1 MGTKSYDAIV
11 SDYQMPGMD
20 GIGFLKEVRSSGNTV
35 PFILFTGRG
44 REEVVIQALNEGAN
58 FYLQK
63 GGDPIA
69 QFAELSHK
77 IQIAVEHHRSA
88 EKIRSLNRLY
98 SVLSETTK
106 AVFHTRTKSGFFTEI
121 CRVLTETGG
130 FRMAWIGLADP
141 EHRIIRSAAFA
152 GNVDGYLDHID
163 ISTEDVPR
171 GRGPTGTA
179 YREGKFFFSNDI
191 TLDPRMEPW
200 REEALKRG
208 YRANAAFPF
217 ALGTKNAGV
226 LSIYAP
232 VTGFFDEQVID
243 LLAELADD
251 ISFAL
256 RTMDDQDAA
265 QRADAA
271 LRESERRYR
280 NVVEDQTEFISRFL
294 PDGTHV
300 FVNEAYCRYFGLD
313 RDAIVGHAFRP
324 QIPPGDRERV
334 GRFFAS
340 LTPEHPVG
348 SIDQRIT
355 MPDGSIRWQRWSDRA
370 IFDPAGTLIEYQSV
384 GRDITGQKQA
394 EEALREAGEKI
405 RESEEFLRTVIS
417 GAREGIVVY
426 DRGLRITL
434 WNRFMEDM
442 TGLKAA
448 DVLGKYPFEIFPFL
462 KEQGI
467 NLLMQQALTG
477 TTTESPDFEF
487 LIHSSG
493 KTGWVKGIYSPNY
506 NAHGAIVGVIGI
518 VRDITARKR
527 VEDALQ
533 RRTEE
538 LDDRNRLIST
548 LLNTVPIGI
557 FMVEVPSGKPIIAN
571 QEATRLLGRGIL
583 PDATEAN
590 LAEVYEAYRTGT
602 SEKYPTGEMPI
613 VQGMQGKKSHIDDM
627 EVVRPDGT
635 RVLLE
640 IFGNPVTDNQGRTI
654 ASLVSFLDITGR
666 RKAEGALR
674 DAYEQIT
681 LSEEELRQQFDELKK
696 SEDAV
701 RESEQKLQGIV
712 LGSPIPQFVID
723 KDHRVVSWNRALE
736 EHSGVKAGVVLG
748 TTQAWRAFYDTE
760 RPVLSNLLVGNDTER
775 IRELYAGKYSTSKY
789 VDDAWEVTDFFPHM
803 GEHGTW
809 LYFTAALLRDSQGRI
824 AGAVETLED
833 ITDRKKAE
841 DELQA
846 SCEELTASEEE
857 LHHQLDELKRGEDA
871 LRENEEKYRS
881 ILENIQDVYYRSDS
895 GGNLIMVSPS
905 AAQLLGYE
913 PSELI
918 GKNIAQSIYY
928 RPEDRSEFLADLAE
942 SGSVTNYEVT
952 LKRRDGTPVTV
963 STSSHL
969 YRDPSGKPRGVEGIF
984 RDITERKKMEE
995 ALEDSRRRMSEI
1007 ISFLPDAT
1015 FAIDRSGTVIAW
1027 NHAME
1032 EMTGVPAPQILGKG
1046 NYEYAVPFYGA
1057 RRPILIDLVFTPAE
1071 EIAEKYTFVR
1081 INGDVLTAETT
1092 NATPLGKTVVL
1103 WGKAAPLYDRE
1114 GNVTGAIESIRDI
1127 TERTRAEEALV
1138 QANRKLNLLSGV
1150 TRHDI
1155 NNQLTV
1161 LQSYLSI
1168 LENKHRPDPANEK
1181 YFRELATA
1189 AQRISFM
1196 IRFTKDYE
1204 SIGVNAPVWQD
1215 CRALVETAAAQATLG
1230 NVTVKNDIPAGTEVF
1245 ADPLIVKVFYNLMD
1259 NAVRHG
1265 GKITSIR
1272 FRVQESGGDPVLICE
1287 DDGEG
1292 VAADE
1297 KEKIFERGFGKNTG
1311 LGLFLAREI
1320 LEISGITL
1328 AETGVPGKGARFE
1341 LKVPKGAY
1349 RVIPVISGRSK
1360 K

>member
-1 MGTKSYDAIV
+1 MPYGSHTIYSVLYVDDEKALLEIGKLFLEQGGQFAVDTIDSGPSALALMVTKNYDAIV

-20 GIGFLKEVRSSGNTV
+20 GIGFLKEVRGSGNTV

-63 GGDPIA
+63 GGDPHA

-77 IQIAVEHHRSA
+77 IQTAVEHRRSA
-88 EKIRSLNRLY
+88 EKIQSLNRLY

-106 AVFHTRTKSGFFTEI
+106 AVFHTRTKSDFFSEI
-121 CRVLTETGG
+121 CRILVGTGG

-141 EHRIIRSAAFA
+141 ETRSIRPVASS
-152 GNVDGYLDHID
+152 GRSDGYLDTLA
-163 ISTEDVPR
+163 ISMDDVPH

-179 YREGKFFFSNDI
+179 YREGKYFISNDI
-191 TLDPRMEPW
+191 SRDDGIEPW
-200 REEALKRG
+200 REGALKRG

-226 LSIYAP
+226 LSLYAP
-232 VTGFFDEQVID
+232 VTGFFDEQIID
-243 LLAELADD
+243 LLDELADD

-256 RTMDDQDAA
+256 RIMDDQDAA

-280 NVVEDQTEFISRFL
+280 NVVEDQTEFISRFR

-313 RDAIVGHAFRP
+313 RDAIVGHRFQP

-334 GRFFAS
+334 GRFLAS
-340 LTPEHPVG
+340 LTPEHPVD
-348 SIDQRIT
+348 SIEQQII
-355 MPDGSIRWQRWSDRA
+355 MPDGRILWQRWSDRA

-405 RESEEFLRTVIS
+405 RESEEFLRTVFS

-434 WNRFMEDM
+434 WNPFMEEI
-442 TGLKAA
+442 TGIKAA
-448 DVLGKYPFEIFPFL
+448 DVLGKYSIGLFPFL

-467 NLLMQQALTG
+467 DVLMQKALSG
-477 TTTESPDFEF
+477 SAAESSDFEF
-487 LIHSSG
+487 FIHSTG

-527 VEDALQ
+527 VEDALR

-538 LDDRNRLIST
+538 LDNRNRLIST

-583 PDATEAN
+583 PDATETN

-602 SEKYPTGEMPI
+602 SEKYPTREMPI
-613 VQGMQGKKSHIDDM
+613 VQGMQGKNSHIDDM
-627 EVVRPDGT
+627 EVIRPDGT

-640 IFGNPVTDNQGRTI
+640 IFGNPVTDNQGRII
-654 ASLVSFLDITGR
+654 ASLVSFLDISGR
-666 RKAEGALR
+666 KRAEEALQE
-674 DAYEQIT
+674 ACEQIT
-681 LSEEELRQQFDELKK
+681 VSEEELRQQYEELKK

-712 LGSPIPQFVID
+712 QGSPIPQFVID
-723 KDHRVVSWNRALE
+723 KDHRVISWNRALE
-736 EHSGVKAGVVLG
+736 EHSGVKADEVLG
-748 TTQAWRAFYDTE
+748 TTHAWKAFYDTE
-760 RPVLSNLLVGNDTER
+760 RPVLSNLLVNNNVDK
-775 IRELYAGKYSTSKY
+775 IRELYAGKYSMSKY
-789 VDDAWEVTDFFPHM
+789 VDGAYEVTDFFPHM
-803 GEHGTW
+803 REHGTW
-809 LYFTAALLRDSQGRI
+809 LYFTAAVLRDFAGTI

-833 ITDRKKAE
+833 ITERKNAE
-841 DELQA
+841 EELKA
-846 SCEELTASEEE
+846 SCEEIAASEEE
-857 LHHQLDELKRGEDA
+857 LLHQVDELKKSRAA
-871 LRENEEKYRS
+871 LNESEEKYRS

-895 GGNLIMVSPS
+895 GGSLIMVSPS
-905 AAQLLGYE
+905 AAQLFGYK

-963 STSSHL
+963 STSSHI
-969 YRDPSGKPRGVEGIF
+969 YRDPSGKPCGVEGIF
-984 RDITERKKMEE
+984 RDITDRK
-995 ALEDSRRRMSEI
+995 
-1007 ISFLPDAT
+1007 
-1015 FAIDRSGTVIAW
+1015 
-1027 NHAME
+1027 
-1032 EMTGVPAPQILGKG
+1032 
-1046 NYEYAVPFYGA
+1046 
-1057 RRPILIDLVFTPAE
+1057 
-1071 EIAEKYTFVR
+1071 
-1081 INGDVLTAETT
+1081 
-1092 NATPLGKTVVL
+1092 
-1103 WGKAAPLYDRE
+1103 
-1114 GNVTGAIESIRDI
+1114 
-1127 TERTRAEEALV
+1127 RAEEALV
-1138 QANRKLNLLSGV
+1138 QANRKLGLLSGI

-1161 LQSYLSI
+1161 LRGHLAF
-1168 LENKHRPDPANEK
+1168 LEKKHPDPSFGGSFSKINAAAN
-1181 YFRELATA
+1181 
-1189 AQRISFM
+1189 RISLM
-1196 IRFTKDYE
+1196 IRFTREYE
-1204 SIGVNAPVWQD
+1204 EIGIHAPAWQD
-1215 CRALVETAAAQATLG
+1215 CRTLVETAARQAPTG

-1245 ADPLIVKVFYNLMD
+1245 ADPLIGKVFYNLID

-1265 GKITSIR
+1265 GKITTVR
-1272 FRVQESGGDPVLICE
+1272 FSAGKRGEDPVITCE
-1287 DDGEG
+1287 DDGAGIPAE
-1292 VAADE
+1292 E
-1297 KEKIFERGFGKNTG
+1297 KEKIFERGFGKHTG
-1311 LGLFLAREI
+1311 FGLFLAREI
-1320 LEISGITL
+1320 LEISGITIT
-1328 AETGVPGKGARFE
+1328 ETGVPGKGARFE
-1341 LKVPKGAY
+1341 LKVPNGAY
-1349 RVIPVISGRSK
+1349 RPIPGAP
-1360 K
+1360 